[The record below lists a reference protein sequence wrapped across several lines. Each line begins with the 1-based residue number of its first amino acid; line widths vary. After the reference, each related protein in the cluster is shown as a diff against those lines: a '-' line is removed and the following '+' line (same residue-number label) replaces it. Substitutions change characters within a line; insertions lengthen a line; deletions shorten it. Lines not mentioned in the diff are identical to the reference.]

1 MRLSV
6 PKPVP
11 YLTLSL
17 ALALAGIATAPA
29 GVVRPSHAACSP
41 ATGALTPANS
51 SVTCIG
57 TTTNQNGTNG
67 YGTGAEDDVSI
78 TVDEDASVSGDNNG
92 IFLGQNLT
100 LTNNGTISGTASE
113 GVYAA
118 GPVDIFLNNYRIEA
132 GEVGVW
138 INSGGIASLSNHG
151 TILSG
156 MTQPNGHGIFINGI
170 VQELI
175 NTGQINAGLT
185 TSGAAGIYIANGTLE
200 RLRNDG
206 TIQAGNDGV
215 LTTSA
220 DIESLINTGLID
232 AGRHGVYAFQGD
244 IVSLYNSGTIR
255 SVGHG
260 VRTFDGEI
268 ERVINAGV
276 IQGGDHGV
284 YSQNNGIE
292 FLTNTGTI
300 SGQTNSA
307 VRAALLLD
315 RLENS
320 GLIDGATNGVSGN
333 GGIGWLSNTGHIT
346 GSGGAAV
353 TTSTGS
359 IGTVIN
365 SGTMFGTVDGV
376 YAEIDIGT
384 LTNSGS
390 IRSDFIGVRA
400 FTGAIGSLTN
410 SGTIQG
416 TSFAIQEQG
425 AGDTSLTL
433 NAGSILIG
441 RVDLGGDTNTLNIG
455 EGLSLNSTF
464 ESDGGAT
471 LVGLG
476 TTGGQLVALVP
487 VAGGGT
493 NNDVEVVAVDLS
505 AFASFDDALAALT
518 SGFGGAV
525 QSRQSAVR
533 SESTSGFSAGDE
545 TGLQQFDPNRFWIE
559 GFGAYRQQQS
569 DRTGS
574 DFDYLTGGLV
584 AGVDAP
590 LDAMTSVGV
599 MAGFSA
605 STSENEINT
614 QSTDATSYFAGIYAS
629 TQAGGIFWDASL
641 TLGYTDYD
649 AERITAN
656 NLVANGLE
664 TARADYSGWFIN
676 PQITMTREAA
686 NPLAGR
692 TFHGFLAS
700 PALEQSMTLSYAGL
714 LLDGYT
720 ESGTTNPLTLD
731 DRSVHI
737 ASARAALALPFER
750 IEAVGALTTL
760 RLIGGLEART
770 QFGDDTI
777 SGTLLGQAVSTTLDD
792 DAFTG
797 GAFLGL
803 AGEYETTTGLTAYAN
818 LEAMLETD
826 MSYQLSATAGLR
838 IAF

>member
-29 GVVRPSHAACSP
+29 WMIRPAHAACSP

-67 YGTGAEDDVSI
+67 FGTGAEDDVSV
-78 TVDEDASVSGDNNG
+78 TVDEGASVTGDDNG

-100 LTNNGTISGTASE
+100 LTNNGTIRGTASE

-118 GPVDIFLNNYRIEA
+118 GPVEIFLNNYRIEA

-170 VQELI
+170 VQELS

-185 TSGAAGIYIANGTLE
+185 TSGAAGIYIANGALE
-200 RLRNDG
+200 RFRNDG

-220 DIESLINTGLID
+220 DIENLINTGLID

-244 IVSLYNSGTIR
+244 IVSLYNSGTVR

-260 VRTFDGEI
+260 IRTFDGEI

-400 FTGAIGSLTN
+400 FNGAIGSLTN

-441 RVDLGGDTNTLNIG
+441 RVDLGGGVNTLNIG

-476 TTGGQLVALVP
+476 TTVGQLVALVP
-487 VAGGGT
+487 VTGNG
-493 NNDVEVVAVDLS
+493 NNDIQVVVVDPS
-505 AFASFDDALAALT
+505 AFASMDDALATLT

-525 QSRQSAVR
+525 QSRQSALR
-533 SESTSGFSAGDE
+533 SGPASGLSAGDE
-545 TGLQQFDPNRFWIE
+545 AGAQQFDPNRFWIE

-569 DRTGS
+569 ERTGS
-574 DFDYLTGGLV
+574 DFDHLTGGLV
-584 AGVDAP
+584 AGGDVL
-590 LDAMTSVGV
+590 LDAITNVGV
-599 MAGFSA
+599 MAGFAA

-614 QSTDATSYFAGIYAS
+614 QETNATSYFAGLYAS
-629 TQAGGIFWDASL
+629 TQAMGLAWDASL
-641 TLGYTDYD
+641 TVGYTGYE

-656 NLVANGLE
+656 NLVQNGLE
-664 TARADYSGWFIN
+664 TARADFSGWFIN
-676 PQITMTREAA
+676 PQVTMTREAA
-686 NPLAGR
+686 NPLAGL
-692 TFHGFLAS
+692 TFHGFSAS
-700 PALEQSMTLSYAGL
+700 PALEQSLTLSYAGL
-714 LLDGYT
+714 FLDGYT
-720 ESGTTNPLTLD
+720 ETGTTNPLTLD

-737 ASARAALALPFER
+737 ASARAALALPFE
-750 IEAVGALTTL
+750 AVHADGAITTL
-760 RLIGGLEART
+760 RLIGGVEARG
-770 QFGDDTI
+770 QFGEDTI
-777 SGTLLGQAVSTTLDD
+777 SGTLLGQAVSTSLDD
-792 DAFTG
+792 NAFTG

-803 AGEYETTTGLTAYAN
+803 SGQYETTSGLTAYAN

-838 IAF
+838 TAF